1 VKGDSS
7 PFVPIAILR
16 AELDSTLALTC
27 AFVIAPSENA
37 VDAERK
43 TAAYLM
49 FASVVAKKIAN
60 PATTSGPV
68 SAMRVCREFIRQLNV
83 VMMTVQAAPIMY
95 STRPKVSER

>member
-1 VKGDSS
+1 
-7 PFVPIAILR
+7 
-16 AELDSTLALTC
+16 LALTC

-60 PATTSGPV
+60 PATNSGPV

-95 STRPKVSER
+95 GGTVRSCFCEVVCPGFIVLMIVGK